1 MKWVEIKHSKDLPK
15 KDGKYITIDKDNE
28 VAKFYFSD
36 AYPIKWEWLRGNNRT
51 GNLVGDNSHIIKWLD
66 ESIPST
72 GEDVH
77 RMAEAVELIKKCKHA
92 LGILSTMCGVADLP
106 EGKQAANK
114 ILKEVTN
121 FLPKGNIEDCL
132 RDDTNKADYSAH
144 PPAPSGMEEAVRGLD
159 NPYPLSIV
167 LGFLIKATE
176 YLLNKNNYDGPDYEE
191 MEISVKR
198 AKEII
203 ANLSAS
209 TPPAIEQTSKLPGV
223 DNTQVKPSDPQMVKE
238 VP

>member
-1 MKWVEIKHSKDLPK
+1 M
-15 KDGKYITIDKDNE
+15 
-28 VAKFYFSD
+28 
-36 AYPIKWEWLRGNNRT
+36 
-51 GNLVGDNSHIIKWLD
+51 
-66 ESIPST
+66 
-72 GEDVH
+72 
-77 RMAEAVELIKKCKHA
+77 
-92 LGILSTMCGVADLP
+92 
-106 EGKQAANK
+106 
-114 ILKEVTN
+114 
-121 FLPKGNIEDCL
+121 
-132 RDDTNKADYSAH
+132 
-144 PPAPSGMEEAVRGLD
+144 RGLD

-209 TPPAIEQTSKLPGV
+209 TPPAKEQTSKLPGV

-238 VP
+238 VL